1 MATKYPTADL
11 PTHVL
16 TKPTA
21 RELTGHDRLRPPLE
35 RNFEVDVKE
44 ESRGTVVTVSG
55 ELDVASSQ
63 ALEHELAKLHGVA
76 TVVVDLRGLTFI
88 DSTGLGVLV
97 RAHQVAKEQGW
108 RFGLVRG
115 SGQVHRL
122 LSLTGLDEELLVGDS
137 TEQLLAGE

>member
-1 MATKYPTADL
+1 
-11 PTHVL
+11 L
-16 TKPTA
+16 T
-21 RELTGHDRLRPPLE
+21 EHDRLRAPLE
-35 RNFEVDVKE
+35 HAFEVAVKE
-44 ESRGTVVTVSG
+44 ETRGAVVTVSG

-63 ALEHELAKLHGVA
+63 TLEHELTKLQSVA

-97 RAHQVAKEQGW
+97 RAHQLAKEQGR

-115 SGQVHRL
+115 NGQVDRL
-122 LSLTGLDEELLVGDS
+122 LNLTGLDQELLVGDS

>member
-1 MATKYPTADL
+1 VTR
-11 PTHVL
+11 THYL
-16 TKPTA
+16 TEHA
-21 RELTGHDRLRPPLE
+21 RLRPPLE
-35 RNFEVDVKE
+35 SNFEVDVKE
-44 ESRGTVVTVSG
+44 EARGTVVTVSG

-97 RAHQVAKEQGW
+97 RAHQVAREQGC

-115 SGQVHRL
+115 SGQVQRL
-122 LSLTGLDEELLVGDS
+122 FSLTGLDQELLVGDS
-137 TEQLLAGE
+137 TEQLLTGE